1 MKAYIKNA
9 TANSPK
15 ILFDP
20 DNNLFEISGDSRPE
34 HVSDFY
40 EPVFLWIDAYLEE
53 LIAKGIKKEII
64 LKIQLNYF
72 NSASEKSL
80 LRIAK
85 KMYPYIEASIPVTIE
100 WSCIEDDDD
109 MRDVGEDFQDL
120 SKVPFIFKTIPNE
133 D

>member
-15 ILFDP
+15 IILDP

-34 HVSDFY
+34 HVSNFY
-40 EPVFLWIDAYLEE
+40 EPVFIWIDTFLSE
-53 LIAKGIKKEII
+53 LIEKGIKNKIL

-85 KMYPYIEASIPVTIE
+85 KMYPFIEAGIPVTIE

-109 MRDVGEDFQDL
+109 MRDVGEDFQEL
-120 SKVPFIFKTIPNE
+120 SRVPFIFKTIPNE
-133 D
+133 E